1 MKSLKSIRRMS
12 KRKQWEY
19 KVLDWH
25 ELPEYGWL
33 NRMGLEGWELVSVR
47 QSDHVLKYY
56 FKREIID
63 D

>member
-1 MKSLKSIRRMS
+1 MR

-25 ELPEYGWL
+25 ELPGNGWL
-33 NRMGLEGWELVSVR
+33 KTMGLEGWELVSVYR
-47 QSDHVLKYY
+47 SDHALKYY